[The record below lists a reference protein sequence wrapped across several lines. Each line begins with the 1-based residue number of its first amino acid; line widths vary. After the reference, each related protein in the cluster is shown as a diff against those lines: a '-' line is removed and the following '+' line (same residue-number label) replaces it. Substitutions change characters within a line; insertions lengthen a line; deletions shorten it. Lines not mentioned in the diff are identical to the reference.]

1 MYSIAMGRRRA
12 ADTYVAM
19 FDRIAADKLDGNI
32 SLKLTQLGL
41 DLDPELCETSLL
53 RIADCAAARRNFV
66 RVDMEGSPYTQRT
79 VDLVRRVR
87 ARTDALGTVIQS
99 YLFRSEQ
106 DVRDLIAAQ
115 CRIRLVKGAYK
126 EPAEIAF
133 PAKSD
138 VDANF
143 VSLMKILLPSGI
155 YHAIATHDP
164 RMIQATKE
172 FASRAGNRQ
181 GQIRISDAVWD
192 SHGFAEIL
200 AERGVSRAGLYSVWD
215 GLVSLFH
222 AALGGAASEFEFL
235 PAQFFPLEP
244 AYHKPAWRAE
254 GSPVDPHS
262 KGRHP
267 TTAEFRNRQ
276 ILVGVTGQRGRPRL
290 SLFLRRF
297 GPRLQQRF
305 NNLIFTLELATKSSS
320 LKKSR
325 ISRVTTYIS
334 VRYRDT

>member
-1 MYSIAMGRRRA
+1 MLRTILLKLSENKALARWSMKNGVSRRVSQRFVAGETLDQAIAAARTLNAAGFPVSLDLLGENVLDREGATRA

-41 DLDPELCETSLL
+41 DLDPELCEASLL
-53 RIADCAAARRNFV
+53 RIADCAAGRRNFV

-87 ARTDALGTVIQS
+87 AHTDAVGTVIQS

-155 YHAIATHDP
+155 YHAIATHDS
-164 RMIQATKE
+164 RMIQATKDFANAQGIGKDKFE
-172 FASRAGNRQ
+172 FQMLYGIRTDLQKSLRAEGYRVRVYIPF
-181 GQIRISDAVWD
+181 GTDWYPYFMRR
-192 SHGFAEIL
+192 L
-200 AERGVSRAGLYSVWD
+200 AER
-215 GLVSLFH
+215 
-222 AALGGAASEFEFL
+222 
-235 PAQFFPLEP
+235 PANLTF
-244 AYHKPAWRAE
+244 
-254 GSPVDPHS
+254 
-262 KGRHP
+262 
-267 TTAEFRNRQ
+267 
-276 ILVGVTGQRGRPRL
+276 
-290 SLFLRRF
+290 FLRNFFR
-297 GPRLQQRF
+297 
-305 NNLIFTLELATKSSS
+305 
-320 LKKSR
+320 
-325 ISRVTTYIS
+325 
-334 VRYRDT
+334 

>member
-1 MYSIAMGRRRA
+1 MLRTILLKLSENKKLAQWSMKNGVSRRVAQRFVAGETLDHAIAAAQNLNAAGFPVSLDLLGENVLDRDGATRA

-87 ARTDALGTVIQS
+87 ARTDAVGTVIQS

-133 PAKSD
+133 PAKAD

-172 FASRAGNRQ
+172 FASAQ
-181 GQIRISDAVWD
+181 GIGKDKFEFQMLYGIRTDLQTSLRSEGYRVRVYIPFGTDWYPY
-192 SHGFAEIL
+192 FMRRL
-200 AERGVSRAGLYSVWD
+200 AER
-215 GLVSLFH
+215 
-222 AALGGAASEFEFL
+222 
-235 PAQFFPLEP
+235 PA
-244 AYHKPAWRAE
+244 
-254 GSPVDPHS
+254 
-262 KGRHP
+262 
-267 TTAEFRNRQ
+267 N
-276 ILVGVTGQRGRPRL
+276 L
-290 SLFLRRF
+290 SFFLR
-297 GPRLQQRF
+297 
-305 NNLIFTLELATKSSS
+305 NLF
-320 LKKSR
+320 R
-325 ISRVTTYIS
+325 
-334 VRYRDT
+334 

>member
-1 MYSIAMGRRRA
+1 MLRTILLKLSENKALARWSMKNGVSRRVSQRFVAGETLDQAIAAARTLNAAGFPVSLDLLGENVLDREGATRA

-41 DLDPELCETSLL
+41 DLDPELCEASLL

-87 ARTDALGTVIQS
+87 ARTEAVGTVIQS

-143 VSLMKILLPSGI
+143 VSLMKILLPTGI

-164 RMIQATKE
+164 RMIQATKDFAAAQRIGKDKFE
-172 FASRAGNRQ
+172 FQMLYGIRTDLQKSLRAE
-181 GQIRISDAVWD
+181 
-192 SHGFAEIL
+192 GFRVRVYIPFGTDWYPYFMRRL
-200 AERGVSRAGLYSVWD
+200 AER
-215 GLVSLFH
+215 
-222 AALGGAASEFEFL
+222 
-235 PAQFFPLEP
+235 PANLTF
-244 AYHKPAWRAE
+244 
-254 GSPVDPHS
+254 
-262 KGRHP
+262 
-267 TTAEFRNRQ
+267 
-276 ILVGVTGQRGRPRL
+276 
-290 SLFLRRF
+290 FLRNFFR
-297 GPRLQQRF
+297 
-305 NNLIFTLELATKSSS
+305 
-320 LKKSR
+320 
-325 ISRVTTYIS
+325 
-334 VRYRDT
+334 